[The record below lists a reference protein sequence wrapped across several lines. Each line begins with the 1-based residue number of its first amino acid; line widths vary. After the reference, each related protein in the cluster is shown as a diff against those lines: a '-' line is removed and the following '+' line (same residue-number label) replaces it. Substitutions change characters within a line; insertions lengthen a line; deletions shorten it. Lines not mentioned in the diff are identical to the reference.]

1 MTKDMTKSLN
11 STKICILIFLSFLGL
26 YVVSAKPDNQDLNY
40 FVPLAK
46 SFIKSRLDI
55 EPKPYLNELV
65 QRGGRYYV
73 VYPFA
78 PALVE
83 IAPVMV
89 WGEGFNQKW
98 ASWFVG
104 ALAVAVFYLLLLE
117 IGANQI
123 GALFLTLF
131 LGIGT
136 NFYFTALVGSA
147 WYFAHICAVFF
158 LILSLLWALK
168 KRPALSG
175 LAFTLAFLSRLPILL
190 GAIAPLY
197 LLLSRSDR
205 KDKAKTAIV
214 FVAIVFGGLA
224 VFLLYNYLRFGSFF
238 QSGYSLISGVLEE
251 PWYENGLFSF
261 SYIFR
266 NLQVLLLKLPDVMGR
281 IPYFLPSNYGMAIWI
296 CSPAI
301 LALLF
306 CDYKNKAV
314 QVLGISSI
322 LIALPS
328 LMHGNPGFTQLG
340 HRFSLDWIV
349 LWILIIAISWKKI
362 PKKIF
367 YILLILS
374 FMVNIWI
381 VVIYKLNYFF
391 V

>member
-1 MTKDMTKSLN
+1 MTKNLN
-11 STKICILIFLSFLGL
+11 STKICILILLSFLGL
-26 YVVSAKPDNQDLNY
+26 YAVSAKHDSQDLNY

-46 SFIKSRLDI
+46 SFTEGRLDI

-65 QRGGRYYV
+65 ERGGKHYV

-78 PALVE
+78 PALIE
-83 IAPVMV
+83 IAPVAV
-89 WGEGFNQKW
+89 WGESFNQKW

-104 ALAVAVFYLLLLE
+104 ALAVAVLYLLLLE
-117 IGANQI
+117 IGVNPV
-123 GALFLTLF
+123 GALLLTLF
-131 LGIGT
+131 FGVGT

-175 LAFTLAFLSRLPILL
+175 LAFALAFLSRLPILL
-190 GAIAPLY
+190 GAVVPLY
-197 LLLSRSDR
+197 LILSRSD
-205 KDKAKTAIV
+205 KKNKTKTAVI
-214 FVAIVFGGLA
+214 FAIIVFGGLL
-224 VFLLYNYLRFGSFF
+224 VFLLYNHSRFGSFF
-238 QSGYSLISGVLEE
+238 QSGYSLISGVLGE
-251 PWYENGLFSF
+251 PWYKNGLFSL

-266 NLQVLLLKLPDVMGR
+266 NLQVLLLKLPDVMGEM
-281 IPYFLPSNYGMAIWI
+281 PYLLPSSYGMAIWV

-306 CDYKNKAV
+306 CDYKNKTV
-314 QVLGISSI
+314 QALGISSI

-340 HRFSLDWIV
+340 YRFSLDWIV

-367 YILLILS
+367 YFLLALS
-374 FMVNIWI
+374 FAINVWVII
-381 VVIYKLNYFF
+381 IYKLNYFC